1 MRRNR
6 LSTVI
11 VPKDLLNHIEE
22 LLEVLLHFLFL
33 RKRYYFRW
41 VWLFY
46 IIANLFVF
54 KAYKQI
60 IINKIIAI

>member
-1 MRRNR
+1 MQ
-6 LSTVI
+6 VI
-11 VPKDLLNHIEE
+11 WFFVARGQFFLVQLASWSS
-22 LLEVLLHFLFL
+22 LHNPA
-33 RKRYYFRW
+33 YYIFW

>member
-1 MRRNR
+1 MTQS
-6 LSTVI
+6 L
-11 VPKDLLNHIEE
+11 PALLPAGFFHSAQHKTI
-22 LLEVLLHFLFL
+22 
-33 RKRYYFRW
+33 W

>member
-1 MRRNR
+1 
-6 LSTVI
+6 
-11 VPKDLLNHIEE
+11 
-22 LLEVLLHFLFL
+22 
-33 RKRYYFRW
+33 